1 MKGTLRGVFC
11 NVHTLQTKDA
21 LAILTTY
28 MTKQL
33 TIFLKELSLY
43 GFVACA
49 VIVIFLISLILFILG
64 KTEAVSFLLKY
75 TLIIGSLPLW
85 YSLVRDVVRGSFGV
99 DVIAGVA
106 LIGTFLIDQYLAG
119 VVVLLMLSGGQVLE
133 VYAMSRARKE
143 LKMLLSRTPEYA
155 HVRKGDTLVDFPITE
170 IIPGM
175 EVVIKPG
182 EIVSVDGV
190 VIEGDTMVDES
201 TLSGESIPV
210 GKKIG
215 SSIFA
220 GTQNKDNVVVVRV
233 ERASHE
239 TKYQAII
246 ELVKQAEENK
256 APLVRLAD
264 RYSIYF
270 TGITFGIALITWL
283 ISHDLMR
290 VVSVL
295 VVATPCPLILAT
307 PIALLSG
314 MSKASSRGVIVK
326 DGGALETL
334 ARVSTFVFD
343 KTGTVT
349 LGTPEVV
356 RIVAFQ
362 GYEQDVIAK
371 AASLD
376 LLSTHVLARALT
388 MYAQKNNITLNYP
401 DKFKEQ
407 FGDGVEGTLGGAQ
420 YAFGKKS
427 YVQSF
432 TKVFSPAAEALYKEA
447 AEQGMIVVFL
457 ASREIIVGALLFAD
471 QIRSDA
477 NMLFKKLESE
487 GIDKTVLLTGDK
499 KERAEHVRAQLSI
512 SEVVSECLPDEKLL
526 YVTSLQNTGAIV
538 AMVGDG
544 VNDAP
549 ALAQANVGIALGSH
563 GKTASSDVADIVI
576 LSQSISRVY
585 DVLHIAKKTITLA
598 KQGILFGIGASVV
611 AMIFGALGFLP
622 PLWGALLQEGID
634 VLVIINA
641 LRLGKT
647 LNLG

>member
-1 MKGTLRGVFC
+1 MINRFYQKVQQ
-11 NVHTLQTKDA
+11 V
-21 LAILTTY
+21 
-28 MTKQL
+28 
-33 TIFLKELSLY
+33 SLY
-43 GFVACA
+43 GYVACA
-49 VIVIFLISLILFILG
+49 VLIVLCISFVLFVVGQSTLIPSI
-64 KTEAVSFLLKY
+64 LKY
-75 TLIIGSLPLW
+75 TLIIGSFPLW
-85 YSLVRDVVRGSFGV
+85 YSLIRDMLRGSFGV
-99 DVIAGVA
+99 DLIAGVA
-106 LIGTFLIDQYLAG
+106 LIGTFLIGQYLAG
-119 VVVLLMLSGGQVLE
+119 VVVLLMLSGGQLLE
-133 VYAMSRARKE
+133 SYAMNRARKE
-143 LKMLLSRTPEYA
+143 LRTLLSRTPEYA
-155 HVRKGDTLVDFPITE
+155 HVKKGNTLVDFPIIE
-170 IIPGM
+170 IVPGM
-175 EVVIKPG
+175 EVVVKPG

-190 VIEGDTMVDES
+190 VLEGSTTVDES

-210 GKKIG
+210 EKSVG

-220 GTQNKDNVVVVRV
+220 GTQNKDAVVVVRV
-233 ERASHE
+233 VRASHE
-239 TKYQAII
+239 TKYQAIV
-246 ELVKQAEENK
+246 ELVKQAEENR

-264 RYSIYF
+264 TYSIYF
-270 TGITFGIALITWL
+270 TVITFAIALATWL
-283 ISHDLMR
+283 FSHDFLR

-314 MSKASSRGVIVK
+314 MSKASARGVIVK

-334 ARVSTFVFD
+334 ARVSAFVFD

-376 LLSTHVLARALT
+376 QLSTHILARALT
-388 MYAQKNNITLNYP
+388 IYAQKNNITLSYP
-401 DKFKEQ
+401 EKFKEQ
-407 FGDGVEGTLGGAQ
+407 FGDGVEGILDGVS

-432 TKVFSPAAEALYKEA
+432 TKVFSPAAEAVYKDA

-477 NMLFKKLESE
+477 NMLFKKLEVE
-487 GIDKTVLLTGDK
+487 GISKTVLLTGDK

-512 SEVVSECLPDEKLL
+512 SEVVSECLPDDKLL

-647 LNLG
+647 LHLS

>member
-1 MKGTLRGVFC
+1 MILS
-11 NVHTLQTKDA
+11 TLQTNDA

-28 MTKQL
+28 MIRRL
-33 TIFLKELSLY
+33 TALLKEISLH
-43 GFVACA
+43 GLVACA
-49 VIVIFLISLILFILG
+49 VILVFLISLVLLVLG
-64 KTEAVSFLLKY
+64 NTGAISLLLKY
-75 TLIIGSLPLW
+75 TLVIGSLPLW
-85 YSLVRDVVRGSFGV
+85 YSLVRDMIRGSFGV
-99 DVIAGVA
+99 DLIAGVA
-106 LIGTFLIDQYLAG
+106 LIGTFLIGQYLAG

-133 VYAMSRARKE
+133 VYAMNRARKE

-155 HVRKGDTLVDFPITE
+155 HVRKGDTLVDFPIAE

-210 GKKIG
+210 EKKIG

-233 ERASHE
+233 ERAAHE

-270 TGITFGIALITWL
+270 TGITFVIALIAWL
-283 ISHDLMR
+283 LSHDFMR

-314 MSKASSRGVIVK
+314 MSKASTRGIIVK

-362 GYEQDVIAK
+362 GYEQDVISK

-376 LLSTHVLARALT
+376 QLSTHVLARALT
-388 MYAQKNNITLNYP
+388 MYAQKNTIALSYP
-401 DKFKEQ
+401 EKFKEQ
-407 FGDGVEGTLGGAQ
+407 FGDGVEGVLGGTP

-432 TKVFSPAAEALYKEA
+432 TKVFSPAAETLYKEA
-447 AEQGMIVVFL
+447 GEKGMIVVFL

-471 QIRSDA
+471 QIRDDA
-477 NMLFKKLESE
+477 GVLFKKLETE
-487 GIDKTVLLTGDK
+487 GIHKTVLLTGDK

-512 SEVVSECLPDEKLL
+512 SEVISECLPDDKLH
-526 YVTSLQNTGAIV
+526 YVTSLQNTGTVV

-585 DVLHIAKKTITLA
+585 DVFHIAKKTIALA
-598 KQGILFGIGASVV
+598 KQGIFIGISASTI
-611 AMIFGALGFLP
+611 AMVFGALGFLP

-634 VLVIINA
+634 VLVIVNA

-647 LNLG
+647 LKLD

>member
-1 MKGTLRGVFC
+1 MIKYFY
-11 NVHTLQTKDA
+11 QK
-21 LAILTTY
+21 I
-28 MTKQL
+28 QE
-33 TIFLKELSLY
+33 FSLY
-43 GFVACA
+43 GYIALA
-49 VIVIFLISLILFILG
+49 VLVVLCVSVVLFFGGHSNII
-64 KTEAVSFLLKY
+64 ESLLKY

-85 YSLVRDVVRGSFGV
+85 YTLVRDMLRGSFGV
-99 DVIAGVA
+99 DLIAGVA
-106 LIGTFLIDQYLAG
+106 LVGTFLIGQYLAG

-143 LKMLLSRTPEYA
+143 LRTLLSRTPEYA

-175 EVVIKPG
+175 EVLIKPG

-190 VIEGDTMVDES
+190 VIEGSTMVDES
-201 TLSGESIPV
+201 TLSGESMPIE
-210 GKKIG
+210 KKVG

-220 GTQNKDNVVVVRV
+220 GTQNKDAVVVVRV
-233 ERASHE
+233 DKASHE
-239 TKYQAII
+239 TKYQAIV

-264 RYSIYF
+264 TYSVYF
-270 TGITFGIALITWL
+270 TGVTFLIAIITWFV
-283 ISHDLMR
+283 SHDFLR

-314 MSKASSRGVIVK
+314 MSKASARGVIVK

-334 ARVSTFVFD
+334 ARVTTFLFD

-356 RIVAFQ
+356 RTIAFQ
-362 GYEQDVIAK
+362 GYEKDVIAK

-376 LLSTHVLARALT
+376 QLSTHILARALT
-388 MYAQKNNITLNYP
+388 IHAQNNKIVLSYP

-407 FGDGVEGTLGGAQ
+407 FGDGVEGVLEGSS

-432 TKVFSPAAEALYKEA
+432 TKVFSPAAEALYQEA
-447 AEQGMIVVFL
+447 AEKGMIVVFL
-457 ASREIIVGALLFAD
+457 ASREIIIGALLFAD
-471 QIRSDA
+471 QVRSDA
-477 NMLFKKLESE
+477 STLFRKIEAE
-487 GIDKTVLLTGDK
+487 GNHKTVLLTGDK
-499 KERAEHVRAQLSI
+499 KERAEQVRAQLAI
-512 SEVVSECLPDEKLL
+512 TEVVSECLPDDKLQ
-526 YVTSLQNTGAIV
+526 YVTSLQDTGAVV
-538 AMVGDG
+538 AMIGDG

-576 LSQSISRVY
+576 LSQSIGRVY
-585 DVLHIAKKTITLA
+585 DVWHIAKKTITLA
-598 KQGILFGIGASVV
+598 KQGIFFGIGASVV
-611 AMIFGALGFLP
+611 AMVCSSLGYITP
-622 PLWGALLQEGID
+622 VWGALLQEGID
-634 VLVIINA
+634 IIVILNA
-641 LRLGKT
+641 LRLGRT
-647 LNLG
+647 LSLD